1 MGATHTT
8 DAFCVNTNY
17 INYLRKNEE
26 ISHKHSNTPLLA
38 PHRGHYSTPA
48 RAMRTC
54 RNVSDGNP
62 CDPGS
67 GPLRGSGGGYV
78 GDAPNLHRDRALG
91 PATAPAAL

>member
-1 MGATHTT
+1 
-8 DAFCVNTNY
+8 
-17 INYLRKNEE
+17 E

-54 RNVSDGNP
+54 RNVSGGNP
-62 CDPGS
+62 CDPGN

-78 GDAPNLHRDRALG
+78 GDAPSDTRAVETRTVGTRTVGAGVNASLE
-91 PATAPAAL
+91 PKPKVRKSRSSAPQM